1 MTPDQLA
8 DHVRTFVS
16 GCIERVVGVGAQQY
30 SQGTTQ
36 KFEIMPLGQLIDW
49 TDEELQ
55 DVVVYAVMLSIRLRG
70 IRDRVAADLEHR
82 LTVLDEAAS

>member
-8 DHVRTFVS
+8 EHVRTFVG
-16 GCIERVVGVGAQQY
+16 GCIDRVVGVGAEQY
-30 SQGTTQ
+30 SQGSTQ
-36 KFEIMPLGQLIDW
+36 KFEVMPLGQLIDW

-70 IRDRVAADLEHR
+70 IRDRVAGQLEHG
-82 LTVLDEAAS
+82 LQILDTEAS